1 MTGWQNAW
9 QTGKPRSNLAAEVF
23 CLVFNFLKFG
33 FIDRTEKIK
42 SAHIKIKLCGFSLRK
57 NY

>member
-23 CLVFNFLKFG
+23 CLVFHFLKFG
-33 FIDRTEKIK
+33 FIYRTEK
-42 SAHIKIKLCGFSLRK
+42 SRELT
-57 NY
+57 